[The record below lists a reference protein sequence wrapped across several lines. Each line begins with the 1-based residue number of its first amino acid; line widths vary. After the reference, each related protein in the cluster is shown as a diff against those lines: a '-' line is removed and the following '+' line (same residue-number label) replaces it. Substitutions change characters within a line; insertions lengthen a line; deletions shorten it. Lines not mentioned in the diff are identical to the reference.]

1 MSQKIRIKLKSYD
14 HKLVDKSA
22 EKIVKAVKA
31 TGAIVSG
38 PIPLPTHKRI
48 YTVNRS
54 TFVNKKSREQF
65 QLSDFKRLI
74 DIYSSTLI
82 GRKIG
87 MTSVFSADGKNVPC
101 TVIEAG
107 PCVVTQVKTVETDG
121 YKAVQLGYG
130 EAKEK
135 NTTKPMMGTFK
146 KAGTTPKKHLA
157 EFKFDEEYN
166 LGDVITV
173 ELFADTE
180 FVDIVGTSK
189 GKGFQGVVKRHGF
202 GGVGQS
208 THGQDDRAR
217 KPGSI
222 GACSYPAKVF
232 KGMRM
237 GGQMGGDRVTTQNLK
252 VLKVIPEHNL
262 LLVKGSVAGCNGST
276 VLIKK

>member
-1 MSQKIRIKLKSYD
+1 MP
-14 HKLVDKSA
+14 
-22 EKIVKAVKA
+22 
-31 TGAIVSG
+31 G
-38 PIPLPTHKRI
+38 
-48 YTVNRS
+48 
-54 TFVNKKSREQF
+54 
-65 QLSDFKRLI
+65 
-74 DIYSSTLI
+74 LI

-107 PCVVTQVKTVETDG
+107 PCVVTQVKTVEVDG
-121 YKAVQLGYG
+121 YKAVQLAYG
-130 EAKEK
+130 EAKAEGR
-135 NTTKPMMGTFK
+135 NAVTKPMMGIFK
-146 KAGTTPKKHLA
+146 KAGTTPKRHLA
-157 EFKFDEEYN
+157 EFSFDEEYN
-166 LGDVITV
+166 LGDTITV
-173 ELFADTE
+173 DLFEGVE
-180 FVDIVGTSK
+180 FVDVVGTSK
-189 GKGFQGVVKRHGF
+189 GKGFQGVMKRHGF

-237 GGQMGGDRVTTQNLK
+237 GGHMGNERVTTQNLR

-262 LLVKGSVAGCNGST
+262 ILVKGSVAGCNGST